1 MGMSSVSENKA
12 LPQDNRPEYRDNGF
26 KFGILALRRELVR
39 IFSAPL
45 DQISVRVFL
54 ALRAILLFCCVSAC
68 HREQSLDA
76 YEDEE
81 AYKVYASILPST
93 TPLILRGGTAT
104 HDFCLVPLDNQAE
117 SVLRP
122 AIKDYLGLN
131 SRGWLLQ
138 SKLSFPQRY
147 TLIPEKELAA
157 IFQKG
162 TSGIPSRNAWKE
174 FQQRYPTYQ
183 GWIEVSAVGFNSDKT
198 IAIVYLGYHCGEQC
212 EGGEFKALEKKE
224 GRWQLFTGRGRWNH
238 CVWATRDNSA

>member
-1 MGMSSVSENKA
+1 
-12 LPQDNRPEYRDNGF
+12 
-26 KFGILALRRELVR
+26 
-39 IFSAPL
+39 
-45 DQISVRVFL
+45 
-54 ALRAILLFCCVSAC
+54 
-68 HREQSLDA
+68 
-76 YEDEE
+76 
-81 AYKVYASILPST
+81 
-93 TPLILRGGTAT
+93 
-104 HDFCLVPLDNQAE
+104 VPLHNQAE

-131 SRGWLLQ
+131 SRRWLLQ
-138 SKLSFPQRY
+138 PKLSFPQRY

-157 IFQKG
+157 IFQEG

-224 GRWQLFTGRGRWNH
+224 AHGNCLRAEDAGTTVGDSRQHRLRVAERA
-238 CVWATRDNSA
+238 V